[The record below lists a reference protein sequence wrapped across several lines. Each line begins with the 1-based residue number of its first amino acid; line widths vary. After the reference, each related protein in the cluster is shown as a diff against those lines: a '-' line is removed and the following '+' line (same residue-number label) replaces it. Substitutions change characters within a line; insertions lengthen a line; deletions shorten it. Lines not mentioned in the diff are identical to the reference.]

1 MEDEQRPKIQGIAKH
16 LAEGATKATAQM
28 RKYLLGVM
36 GIMMYIA
43 YTVLANVFYSPNYRA
58 CMERGGTLWSLANA
72 VVHAF
77 FMVCLFGYVARQCVG
92 PQKESSVLKLYLET
106 FDTYVVQVVGL
117 CVLFML
123 ISYGLLFHRCMNPLT
138 CSGCSPAQQTPFNAL
153 VTVQVNRGTPKLKAI
168 QQFYRTA
175 MQDGRTPISTC
186 SNYYNSSFRAGSGKM
201 TCAKAGVMPDC
212 ISAPYVDNDTDD
224 SLEQQTGPLLSQFFV
239 MTSGCTC
246 VVSDHYDGYMSPVMI
261 KIALDAGARCLDFNI
276 TNYSYSKKSF
286 PIVTITRDDDK
297 RNLQHNFVLFE
308 DAMKT
313 LSTEWLKNRTGSTKR
328 DPLFIRLCLNA
339 GVSKDCMDDIAYLM
353 QFYLNEQH
361 GNHLLPAQW
370 QYKTI
375 EASGG
380 LGRVALC
387 NFFDRII
394 IMVHSPHRKLSPLL
408 EGLVNVY
415 TGKGHTSTTCEM
427 REWKNIKDMNT
438 HERVERNRLN
448 LTYVETSFHPY
459 SLVDNRRLSN
469 SKMTPDDGLWSL
481 LLNKQSI
488 NNSPMPP
495 FVTGCQ
501 FVAMNLQNI
510 DDDLKLYLSVFE
522 KSSFI
527 LKPRSMWP
535 TTHLTPQLPPE
546 SSCDTD
552 TETPYIK
559 KTESSCWFV
568 CVPNEHT
575 EFGTDKIRITP
586 EIHTAMLNKLTTQKY
601 DQLKKSTD
609 ACTNPSKWQSA
620 VPIGTEPVYENIIL
634 KRNEYTAV

>member
-1 MEDEQRPKIQGIAKH
+1 MDDEQRQKIQDIAKQ
-16 LAEGATKATAQM
+16 LATGATKASAQM
-28 RKYLLGVM
+28 RKYLLVVIGT
-36 GIMMYIA
+36 MMYIA
-43 YTVLANVFYSPNYRA
+43 YIVLANVFYSPNYRA

-72 VVHAF
+72 IVHAF

-92 PQKESSVLKLYLET
+92 PQNESSVLKIYLDT

-123 ISYGLLFHRCMNPLT
+123 ISYGLLFYRCMNPLT
-138 CSGCSPAQQTPFNAL
+138 CAGCSPAQQTPFNTL
-153 VTVQVNRGTPKLKAI
+153 VTVQVNRGTTLLKDI
-168 QQFYRTA
+168 RQFYRTA

-186 SNYYNSSFRAGSGKM
+186 SNYYNGSFREGSGKT
-201 TCAKAGVMPDC
+201 TCATAGDMPEC
-212 ISAPYVDNDTDD
+212 ISSAYVDNSDD
-224 SLEQQTGPLLSQFFV
+224 PLEHQTGPILSQFFV

-246 VVSDHYDGYMSPVMI
+246 VVSNHYDGYMSPVMI

-276 TNYSYSKKSF
+276 ANYSYSTKSF
-286 PIVTITRDDDK
+286 PVVTITRDDDK

-328 DPLFIRLCLNA
+328 DPLFLRLCLNA
-339 GVSKDCMDDIAYLM
+339 GVSKDCMDDIAYLV

-370 QYKTI
+370 QYKTV

-380 LGRVALC
+380 MGRYALC

-394 IMVHSPHRKLSPLL
+394 IMVHSPHRTLSPLL
-408 EGLVNVY
+408 EGLVNIY
-415 TGKGHTSTTCEM
+415 TGKGHASTTCET
-427 REWKNIKDMNT
+427 REWKNIKDKNT
-438 HERVERNRLN
+438 QERVEHNRLN

-459 SLVDNRRLSN
+459 SLVDNRQRPN
-469 SKMTPDDGLWSL
+469 SKLTPDDGMWAL

-495 FVTGCQ
+495 FVAGCQ
-501 FVAMNLQNI
+501 FIAMNLQNI

-535 TTHLTPQLPPE
+535 TSHITPPE
-546 SSCDTD
+546 PPEPLCNAD

-568 CVPNEHT
+568 CAPKANT
-575 EFGTDKIRITP
+575 KFGAQNKHITP
-586 EIHTAMLNKLTTQKY
+586 EIHTAILTKLSEKGYTKLTKR
-601 DQLKKSTD
+601 TD
-609 ACTNPSKWQSA
+609 ACTIASKWNSVVSDA
-620 VPIGTEPVYENIIL
+620 TEQVYNNIDL
-634 KRNEYTAV
+634 VRREYTAV